1 MPYDLAKQT
10 AVQERGNMNYEESL
24 MIKTSWYY
32 YFENMTQQQIADVL
46 GVSRLRVIKLLEK
59 ARDTGIIQFKLRQD
73 GVDRIQ
79 LEKTLMERYGL
90 KDVFVVPAMP
100 GRTEVNENIAKAA
113 AMYVRDRL
121 SENSFIN
128 LGYGDTPSRVL
139 NNLATMA
146 QEPIS
151 CVSLTGGVNYYLPD
165 TRSNV
170 FNAKLYL
177 MPAPLLASSKEMAD
191 AMRQEASVQEISR
204 MVRLAS
210 VSVIGIGPMHE
221 TATIIKSGILSKN
234 DFLYLSMKG
243 AVGDVLSHF
252 INKDGELVES
262 PVEDRLIST
271 SLTTLRELK
280 NVIGVAAGEA
290 KVDAIRAT
298 LRGKYLDVLIT
309 DEPTATILAEEN

>member
-1 MPYDLAKQT
+1 
-10 AVQERGNMNYEESL
+10 MNYEESL
-24 MIKTSWYY
+24 MIKTAWYY
-32 YFENMTQQQIADVL
+32 YFENMTQQHISDVM
-46 GVSRLRVIKLLEK
+46 GISRLRVIKLLEK
-59 ARDTGIIQFKLRQD
+59 ARETGIIQFKLRQD

-79 LEKTLMERYGL
+79 LEKELMEKYKL

-113 AMYVRDRL
+113 ALYVSDRL
-121 SENSFIN
+121 NDNSFIN
-128 LGYGDTPSRVL
+128 IGYGDTPSRVL

-146 QEPIS
+146 QQPIS

-177 MPAPLLASSKEMAD
+177 MPAPLLASSREMAD
-191 AMRQEASVQEISR
+191 AMRQEAQVQEITR
-204 MVRLAS
+204 MVRLSSIS
-210 VSVIGIGPMHE
+210 VVGIGSMHE
-221 TATIIKSGILSKN
+221 SATIIRSGILSKN

-243 AVGDVLSHF
+243 AAGDILSHF
-252 INKDGELVES
+252 VDKDGALIES

-271 SLTTLRELK
+271 SLNTLKELQ

-290 KVDAIRAT
+290 KIDAIRAV
-298 LRGKYLDVLIT
+298 LRGQYLDVFIT
-309 DEPTATILAEEN
+309 DEPTAAILMQS

>member
-1 MPYDLAKQT
+1 
-10 AVQERGNMNYEESL
+10 MNYEESL

-59 ARDTGIIQFKLRQD
+59 ARETGIIQFKLRQD

-100 GRTEVNENIAKAA
+100 GRTEINENIAKAA

-252 INKDGELVES
+252 INKDGEVVES

>member
-1 MPYDLAKQT
+1 
-10 AVQERGNMNYEESL
+10 MNYEESL

-100 GRTEVNENIAKAA
+100 GRTEINENIAKAA

-121 SENSFIN
+121 PENSFIN
-128 LGYGDTPSRVL
+128 IGYGDTPSRVL

-191 AMRQEASVQEISR
+191 AMRQEASVMEISR

-221 TATIIKSGILSKN
+221 TATIIKSGILSRN

-290 KVDAIRAT
+290 KVEAIRAT

-309 DEPTATILAEEN
+309 DEPTATILAEDM

>member
-1 MPYDLAKQT
+1 
-10 AVQERGNMNYEESL
+10 MNYEESL

-73 GVDRIQ
+73 GVERIQ
-79 LEKTLMERYGL
+79 LEKKLMERYGL
-90 KDVFVVPAMP
+90 KDAFVVPAMP

-121 SENSFIN
+121 TENSFIN
-128 LGYGDTPSRVL
+128 IGYGDTPSRVL

-177 MPAPLLASSKEMAD
+177 MPAPLLASSKEMAE
-191 AMRQEASVQEISR
+191 AMRQEASVMEISR

-221 TATIIKSGILSKN
+221 SATIIKSGILSKN

-252 INKDGELVES
+252 IDKDGELIES

-271 SLTTLRELK
+271 SLNTLRELK
-280 NVIGVAAGEA
+280 NVIGVAAGDT
-290 KVDAIRAT
+290 KVEAIRAA
-298 LRGKYLDVLIT
+298 LMGKYIDV
-309 DEPTATILAEEN
+309 

>member
-1 MPYDLAKQT
+1 
-10 AVQERGNMNYEESL
+10 MNYEESL

-46 GVSRLRVIKLLEK
+46 GITRLRVIKLLDK
-59 ARDTGIIQFKLRQD
+59 ARETGIIQFKLRQD
-73 GVDRIQ
+73 GMERIA
-79 LEKTLMERYGL
+79 LEKALIERYGL

-128 LGYGDTPSRVL
+128 IGYGDTPSRVL

-146 QEPIS
+146 QDPIS

-191 AMRQEASVQEISR
+191 AMRQEASVMEITR

-210 VSVIGIGPMHE
+210 ISVIGIGPMHE

-234 DFLYLSMKG
+234 DFLYLTMKG

-252 INKDGELVES
+252 IDKNGDLLES

-271 SLTTLRELK
+271 PLVTLRELQ
-280 NVIGVAAGEA
+280 NVIGVAAGEN
-290 KVDAIRAT
+290 KVEAIRAT

-309 DEPTATILAEEN
+309 DEPTAAILAEDN

>member
-1 MPYDLAKQT
+1 
-10 AVQERGNMNYEESL
+10 MNYEETL
-24 MIKTSWYY
+24 MIKTAWYY

-46 GVSRLRVIKLLEK
+46 GVTRLRVIKLLDK
-59 ARDTGIIQFKLRQD
+59 ARETGIIQFKLRQD

-79 LEKTLMERYGL
+79 LEKKLMELYGL
-90 KDVFVVPAMP
+90 KDAFVVPAMP

-121 SENSFIN
+121 TDTGFIN
-128 LGYGDTPSRVL
+128 IGYGDTPSRVL

-146 QEPIS
+146 QNPIS

-177 MPAPLLASSKEMAD
+177 MPAPLLASSKDMSD
-191 AMRQEASVQEISR
+191 AMRQEASFQEISR

-210 VSVIGIGPMHE
+210 ISVIGIGSMHE
-221 TATIIKSGILSKN
+221 SATIIKSGILSKN
-234 DFLYLSMKG
+234 DFLYLTMKG

-252 INKDGELVES
+252 IDKDGNLVES

-271 SLTTLRELK
+271 DLTTLRELK
-280 NVIGVAAGEA
+280 NVIGVAAGED
-290 KVDAIRAT
+290 KVEAIRAT
-298 LRGKYLDVLIT
+298 LKGKYLDVMIT
-309 DEPTATILAEEN
+309 DEPTANSLAGEA

>member
-1 MPYDLAKQT
+1 MRLQT
-10 AVQERGNMNYEESL
+10 NHPSAQERGSMNYEESL

-46 GVSRLRVIKLLEK
+46 GITRLRVIKLLDK
-59 ARDTGIIQFKLRQD
+59 ARETGIIQFKLRQD
-73 GVDRIQ
+73 GVERIA

-100 GRTEVNENIAKAA
+100 GRTDVNENIAKAA

-128 LGYGDTPSRVL
+128 IGYGDTPSRVL

-146 QEPIS
+146 QDPIS

-177 MPAPLLASSKEMAD
+177 MPAPLLASSKEMAE
-191 AMRQEASVQEISR
+191 AMRQEASVLEITR

-221 TATIIKSGILSKN
+221 SATIIKSGILSKN

-252 INKDGELVES
+252 IDKNGDLLES

-271 SLTTLRELK
+271 PLVTLRELK
-280 NVIGVAAGEA
+280 NVIGVAAGEN
-290 KVDAIRAT
+290 KIEAIRAT

-309 DEPTATILAEEN
+309 DEPTAASLAEDA

>member
-1 MPYDLAKQT
+1 
-10 AVQERGNMNYEESL
+10 MNYEESL

-46 GVSRLRVIKLLEK
+46 GITRLRVIKLLDK
-59 ARDTGIIQFKLRQD
+59 ARETGIIQFKLRQD
-73 GVDRIQ
+73 GMERIA
-79 LEKTLMERYGL
+79 LEKTLIERYGL

-121 SENSFIN
+121 SESSFIN
-128 LGYGDTPSRVL
+128 IGYGDTPSRVL

-146 QEPIS
+146 QDPIS

-191 AMRQEASVQEISR
+191 AMRQEASVMEITR

-252 INKDGELVES
+252 IDKNGDLLES

-271 SLTTLRELK
+271 PLVTLRELQ
-280 NVIGVAAGEA
+280 NVIGVAAGEN
-290 KVDAIRAT
+290 KVEAIRAT

-309 DEPTATILAEEN
+309 DEPTAALLAEDA

>member
-1 MPYDLAKQT
+1 
-10 AVQERGNMNYEESL
+10 MNYEESL

-59 ARDTGIIQFKLRQD
+59 ARETGIIQFKLRQD

-100 GRTEVNENIAKAA
+100 GRTEINENIAKAA

-121 SENSFIN
+121 TENSFIN
-128 LGYGDTPSRVL
+128 IGYGDTPSRVL

-204 MVRLAS
+204 MVRLAT

-221 TATIIKSGILSKN
+221 TATIIKSGILSRN

-290 KVDAIRAT
+290 KVEAIRAT

-309 DEPTATILAEEN
+309 DEPTATILAEDI

>member
-1 MPYDLAKQT
+1 
-10 AVQERGNMNYEESL
+10 MNYEESL

-46 GVSRLRVIKLLEK
+46 GISRLRVIKLLEK
-59 ARDTGIIQFKLRQD
+59 ARETGIIQFKLRQD

-128 LGYGDTPSRVL
+128 IGYGDTPSRVL
-139 NNLATMA
+139 NSLATMA

-204 MVRLAS
+204 MVRLGH
-210 VSVIGIGPMHE
+210 GIGDRYRSHAR

-290 KVDAIRAT
+290 KVEAIRAT

-309 DEPTATILAEEN
+309 DEPTATILAEDM

>member
-1 MPYDLAKQT
+1 
-10 AVQERGNMNYEESL
+10 MNYEESL

-46 GVSRLRVIKLLEK
+46 GITRLRVIKLLDK
-59 ARDTGIIQFKLRQD
+59 ARETGIIQFKLRQD
-73 GVDRIQ
+73 GIERIA
-79 LEKTLMERYGL
+79 LEKTLIERYGL

-100 GRTEVNENIAKAA
+100 GRTEINENIAKAA

-128 LGYGDTPSRVL
+128 IGYGDTPSRVL

-146 QEPIS
+146 QDPIS

-177 MPAPLLASSKEMAD
+177 MPAPLLASSKEMAE
-191 AMRQEASVQEISR
+191 AMRQEASVQEITR

-221 TATIIKSGILSKN
+221 SATIIKSGILSKN

-252 INKDGELVES
+252 IDKNGDLLES

-271 SLTTLRELK
+271 PLVTLRELK
-280 NVIGVAAGEA
+280 NVIGVAAGEN
-290 KVDAIRAT
+290 KIEAIRAT

-309 DEPTATILAEEN
+309 DEPTAASLAEDA

>member
-1 MPYDLAKQT
+1 
-10 AVQERGNMNYEESL
+10 MNYEESL

-59 ARDTGIIQFKLRQD
+59 ARETGIIQFKLRQD

-128 LGYGDTPSRVL
+128 IGYGDTPSRVL

-191 AMRQEASVQEISR
+191 AMREEASVQEISR

-221 TATIIKSGILSKN
+221 TATIIKSGILSRN

-290 KVDAIRAT
+290 KVEAIRAT

-309 DEPTATILAEEN
+309 DEPTATILVEEN

>member
-1 MPYDLAKQT
+1 
-10 AVQERGNMNYEESL
+10 

-46 GVSRLRVIKLLEK
+46 GVTRLRVIKLLEK
-59 ARDTGIIQFKLRQD
+59 ARETGIIQFKLRQD
-73 GVDRIQ
+73 GVERIQ
-79 LEKTLMERYGL
+79 IEKALMEHYGL
-90 KDVFVVPAMP
+90 KDVFVVPSMP

-121 SENSFIN
+121 TENGFIN
-128 LGYGDTPSRVL
+128 IGYGDTPSRVL

-177 MPAPLLASSKEMAD
+177 MPAPLLASSREMAD
-191 AMRQEASVQEISR
+191 AMRQESSVMEISR

-210 VSVIGIGPMHE
+210 ISVIGIGSMHE
-221 TATIIKSGILSKN
+221 SATIIKSGILSRN

-252 INKDGELVES
+252 IDKDGEILES

-271 SLTTLRELK
+271 PLETLRELK

-290 KVDAIRAT
+290 KVEAIRAT
-298 LRGKYLDVLIT
+298 LKGRYLDVLIT
-309 DEPTATILAEEN
+309 DEPTATILAEDV

>member
-1 MPYDLAKQT
+1 
-10 AVQERGNMNYEESL
+10 MNYEESL

-59 ARDTGIIQFKLRQD
+59 ARETGIIQFKLRQD

-128 LGYGDTPSRVL
+128 IGYGDTPSRVL

-146 QEPIS
+146 QDPIS

-177 MPAPLLASSKEMAD
+177 MPAPLLASSREMAD
-191 AMRQEASVQEISR
+191 AMREEASVLEITR

-210 VSVIGIGPMHE
+210 ISVVGIGSMHE
-221 TATIIKSGILSKN
+221 SATIIKSGILSKN

-252 INKDGELVES
+252 INKDGELVEC

-271 SLTTLRELK
+271 PLHTLRELK

-298 LRGKYLDVLIT
+298 LRGKYLNVLIT
-309 DEPTATILAEEN
+309 DEPTAISLAEGD

>member
-1 MPYDLAKQT
+1 
-10 AVQERGNMNYEESL
+10 MNYEESL

-59 ARDTGIIQFKLRQD
+59 ARETGIIQFKLRQD

-100 GRTEVNENIAKAA
+100 GRTEINENIAKAA

-121 SENSFIN
+121 TENSFIN
-128 LGYGDTPSRVL
+128 IGYGDTPSRVL

-204 MVRLAS
+204 MVRLAT

-221 TATIIKSGILSKN
+221 TATIIKSGILSRN

-271 SLTTLRELK
+271 SLSTLRELK

-290 KVDAIRAT
+290 KVEAIRAT

-309 DEPTATILAEEN
+309 DEPTATILAEDI

>member
-1 MPYDLAKQT
+1 
-10 AVQERGNMNYEESL
+10 MNYEESL

-46 GVSRLRVIKLLEK
+46 GITRLRVIKLLDK
-59 ARDTGIIQFKLRQD
+59 ARETGIIQFKLRQD
-73 GVDRIQ
+73 GMERIA
-79 LEKTLMERYGL
+79 LEKTLIERYGL

-128 LGYGDTPSRVL
+128 IGYGDTPSRVL

-146 QEPIS
+146 QDPIS

-191 AMRQEASVQEISR
+191 AMRQEASVMEITR

-210 VSVIGIGPMHE
+210 ISVIGIGPMHE

-252 INKDGELVES
+252 IDKNGDLLES

-271 SLTTLRELK
+271 PLVTLRELQ
-280 NVIGVAAGEA
+280 NVIGVAAGEN
-290 KVDAIRAT
+290 KVEAIRAT

-309 DEPTATILAEEN
+309 DEPTAAILAEDV

>member
-1 MPYDLAKQT
+1 
-10 AVQERGNMNYEESL
+10 MNYEESL

-32 YFENMTQQQIADVL
+32 YFENLTQQQIADVL

-59 ARDTGIIQFKLRQD
+59 ARETGIIQFKLRQD

-100 GRTEVNENIAKAA
+100 GRTEINENIAKAA

-128 LGYGDTPSRVL
+128 IGYGDTPSRVL

-177 MPAPLLASSKEMAD
+177 MPAPLLASSKDMAD
-191 AMRQEASVQEISR
+191 AMRQEASVMEISR

-221 TATIIKSGILSKN
+221 TATIIKSGILSRN

-290 KVDAIRAT
+290 KVEAIRAT

-309 DEPTATILAEEN
+309 DEPTAAILAEEN